1 MRVIRNPRLPGGWAI
16 EADYY
21 SPVLSAICRGVPGMQ
36 SLGRGT
42 FSGHLD
48 AVRLAVAGLEIRGLR
63 FDATA
68 LEGADEPGK
77 FLAPIAAKGL
87 RPYQVEAVRYLLS
100 RKCALL
106 ADAMGLGKSCSALT
120 AARALASKTLVVCPS
135 YVRGVWAAPQGEI
148 MKWWPAARDY
158 VACPAGT
165 KPRPLPAETK
175 VVVIHYDIF
184 AAWADALKEWGP
196 RVLIIDEGQALMNE
210 GSKRSTAIKAVRAG
224 CEFVW
229 VLTGTPPLD
238 RPKDAWNMVDTISP
252 GRFGGFFGY
261 GLRYCDAAK
270 KQVTP
275 TKAVWDFSGASNLP
289 ELRERFASFM
299 LRRTAADVA
308 LQLPPKTRQIVMVE
322 VPARAHLMPD
332 AGAKAMRESL
342 NKSADAKI
350 ADAAAMLLAHV
361 SEGHKCVVFCYR
373 RSVAEFIANTISEAG
388 FTSGIIHGGV
398 PALRRGLAIEK
409 AKATLGGHAL
419 CCTID
424 ATATGIDFSYAD
436 VGVFVE
442 LTYEP
447 NELLQAEA
455 RLHRFGQQ
463 RPVLIQYII
472 ARGTTDE
479 LIASKV
485 VGKLDTWEAVVGT
498 TGESLGGDLKGKP
511 EEILADLYAC
521 IEKGKK
527 R

>member
-1 MRVIRNPRLPGGWAI
+1 MASVGRNTYA
-16 EADYY
+16 
-21 SPVLSAICRGVPGMQ
+21 
-36 SLGRGT
+36 
-42 FSGHLD
+42 GHLD
-48 AVRLAVAGLEIRGLR
+48 AVRLVAVALAAQGLR
-63 FDATA
+63 FDANA
-68 LEGADEPGK
+68 LGDSDTYGEFPGPV
-77 FLAPIAAKGL
+77 ATKGL
-87 RPYQVEAVRYLLS
+87 RPYQVEAVSFLLS

-120 AARALASKTLVVCPS
+120 AARAVASRTLIVCPS
-135 YVRGVWAAPQGEI
+135 YVRGVWAAPGGEI
-148 MKWWPAARDY
+148 KKWWP
-158 VACPAGT
+158 VALPQTFTPTGT
-165 KPRPLPAETK
+165 KSRGIAGATIAQGTPQ
-175 VVVIHYDIF
+175 VIVIHYDIF
-184 AAWADALKEWGP
+184 HAWADALKAWGP

-210 GSKRSTAIKAVRAG
+210 GSKRSTAIKYVRAG

-238 RPKDAWNMVDTISP
+238 KPKDAWNMVDTISP

-289 ELRERFASFM
+289 ELRDRFASFM

-322 VPARAHLMPD
+322 VPARAHLMPN

-350 ADAAAMLLAHV
+350 SDAAAMLLAHV
-361 SEGHKCVVFCYR
+361 SEGHKVIVFCYR
-373 RSVAEFIANTISEAG
+373 RSVAEFLANTVSEAG
-388 FTSGIIHGGV
+388 YGAGLVHGGV

-424 ATATGIDFSYAD
+424 ATATGIDLSYAD
-436 VGVFVE
+436 VAVFVE
-442 LTYEP
+442 LTYTP
-447 NELLQAEA
+447 QVLLQAEA
-455 RLHRFGQQ
+455 RLHRFGQAS
-463 RPVLIQYII
+463 PVLVQYVI

-479 LIASKV
+479 LIADKIIR
-485 VGKLDTWEAVVGT
+485 KLDSYEAVVGT
-498 TGESLGGDLKGKP
+498 TGESLRADLHGK
-511 EEILADLYAC
+511 EEDILADLYTA
-521 IEKGKK
+521 IEKSKGNGKDNA
-527 R
+527 RR